1 MMAYLTRRQKFSNGG
16 DVILPK
22 PNPLS
27 QQERNQKVFNDYVGR
42 MKHYL
47 TGAEMPEWFV
57 KDLIFKKADEL
68 GIELKADGGRIG
80 FKYGGS
86 WADWATNYEDQMTF
100 EEYLRDDTIVKKPHF
115 LDRKADGGRIGFNE
129 GTKPVI
135 TKDKFIELRIKYK
148 NTHTNAEFAELLNKD
163 WKPSQADSFNQNNV
177 HKRMKDYRNDFP
189 KDFDFKGS
197 KIERAITEKKMIELW
212 GKDKYQEHK
221 KNFSDKKLKDKYTSD
236 KNYQELPIEKKQEK
250 AKKALVLK
258 KKKIEA
264 MDPDAREEFIA
275 KEKEEAAARTRKSR
289 GQTVKFY
296 KNPRNAKSILWGD
309 LVTRTYKNLWDAPFK
324 FSKDSL
330 KLINSKPELN
340 RGDMEKITLIDKN
353 NKPFNWNT
361 IESYVQ
367 EGNAR
372 NSKGQPMSWDE
383 IIRSQT
389 IKEFI
394 NKEGLAQEINKALI
408 PGYDPKTHVK
418 QSGLHIAHN
427 TSFKDGPWET
437 HIAPYK
443 ANIQEGAARKIFT
456 NLWKGSDTEFEAS
469 DKGEKAKEKRMNL
482 RRKAVK
488 DYYTTMEPITDIQ
501 YGLSKKQHGAATPIE
516 KIFKKIGIKL
526 NPGQIKKAQ
535 VFLRSALNKGQDI
548 SKFIPLPGRGG
559 AAALDYSLFNFVFGV
574 PPATAAVGAAG
585 WLSKNRLP
593 GQMLG
598 TQAHAMGFMDEMNQK
613 KAEIDEQKNL
623 EAAARLSNIQSTAQ
637 NITPFELD
645 EKEEVVTANKPTYGP
660 YAEQIKN
667 LKV

>member
-1 MMAYLTRRQKFSNGG
+1 
-16 DVILPK
+16 
-22 PNPLS
+22 
-27 QQERNQKVFNDYVGR
+27 
-42 MKHYL
+42 
-47 TGAEMPEWFV
+47 
-57 KDLIFKKADEL
+57 
-68 GIELKADGGRIG
+68 
-80 FKYGGS
+80 
-86 WADWATNYEDQMTF
+86 
-100 EEYLRDDTIVKKPHF
+100 
-115 LDRKADGGRIGFNE
+115 
-129 GTKPVI
+129 
-135 TKDKFIELRIKYK
+135 
-148 NTHTNAEFAELLNKD
+148 
-163 WKPSQADSFNQNNV
+163 
-177 HKRMKDYRNDFP
+177 MKDYRNDFP

-456 NLWKGSDTEFEAS
+456 NLWKGADTEFEAS

-598 TQAHAMGFMDEMNQK
+598 TQAHAMSFMDEMNQK